1 MPPPP
6 DPARIALAQIQG
18 CARHYARHGR
28 VSKEEALAELGEI
41 LEGRGDGPQLLA
53 EAAGILLGG
62 CRQPE
67 ERPAAEKAA
76 ALCVKAGAD
85 VSLIPGWVAEG
96 KRRVERAGL
105 PPFGM
110 GRIGAA
116 G

>member
-6 DPARIALAQIQG
+6 DPARIAVAQIQG

-28 VSKEEALAELGEI
+28 VSEDEALTELAEI
-41 LEGRGDGPQLLA
+41 LQGRDDGPVLLA
-53 EAAGILLGG
+53 EAAGILTGG
-62 CRQPE
+62 CRRAE

-76 ALCVKAGAD
+76 VLCVKAGAD